1 MDLHAKHV
9 GKSSKIGMAL
19 PFMSC
24 NGLGKRF
31 HTQPVPFS
39 KGPDFVKCLVNF
51 ELPNRAFQALNFAI
65 F

>member
-31 HTQPVPFS
+31 HTHPVPFS
-39 KGPDFVKCLVNF
+39 KGADFVKCLVNF
-51 ELPNRAFQALNFAI
+51 ELPNRAF
-65 F
+65 